1 MSNVDSQE
9 SAKGI
14 LVQVIGEMS
23 NRAAPHRK
31 FVQTFVLAEQPTGYY
46 VLNDIFRYILDE
58 EEEEEEGDVG
68 IINGA
73 TDEQSTLAA
82 PAAPAPVDEESVPA
96 TLTSSND
103 PVQQKHD
110 AEHID
115 RKLEEEV
122 LSKTEDQQLNGVP
135 PAETPVVKV
144 AEDAPA
150 AAVIDTP
157 SPAPAPAP
165 EQAAESAA
173 AEEQSEK
180 PRDPDPTPIAS
191 PPKPAKAAPA
201 EPPAAPPK
209 PAAPKTWANLVA
221 SKGTPAATTSTAAK
235 AAPPAT
241 PAPLKPK
248 ATNPSTKESTTP
260 TTTSEEAQIKP
271 QQNGNS
277 GWQMAGADN
286 KQRQGRQH
294 SQSISSNQDNVLGYV
309 KNVTEKVDASILKD
323 TLTSFGKLAYF
334 DVSRQKVR

>member
-1 MSNVDSQE
+1 
-9 SAKGI
+9 
-14 LVQVIGEMS
+14 MS

-46 VLNDIFRYILDE
+46 VLNDIFRYLLE
-58 EEEEEEGDVG
+58 EEEEEEVEGEVEMT
-68 IINGA
+68 NGVSN
-73 TDEQSTLAA
+73 EQIA
-82 PAAPAPVDEESVPA
+82 PVAPAPVDTEESVPA

-122 LSKTEDQQLNGVP
+122 LGKPEDQKVNGVLP
-135 PAETPVVKV
+135 SETPV
-144 AEDAPA
+144 ATHIEDAPA
-150 AAVIDTP
+150 AIAEETTP
-157 SPAPAPAP
+157 PAPAL
-165 EQAAESAA
+165 EQAAESVA

-191 PPKPAKAAPA
+191 PPKPASTAPVEA
-201 EPPAAPPK
+201 PAAPPK

-221 SKGTPAATTSTAAK
+221 SKGAATATASPTVK

-248 ATNPSTKESTTP
+248 TTNSSSKESMTPP
-260 TTTSEEAQIKP
+260 TTSGEEVQAKP

-294 SQSISSNQDNVLGYV
+294 SQSISSNQENVLGYV
-309 KNVTEKVDASILKD
+309 KNVTDKVDASLLRT

-334 DVSRQKVR
+334 DVSRQKVRSNLFHIPI